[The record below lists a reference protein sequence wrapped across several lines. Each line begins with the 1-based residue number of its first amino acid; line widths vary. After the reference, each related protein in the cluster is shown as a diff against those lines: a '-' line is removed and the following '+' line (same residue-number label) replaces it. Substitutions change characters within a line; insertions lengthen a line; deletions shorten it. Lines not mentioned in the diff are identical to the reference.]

1 MSTPFAGWR
10 DPLDGGRTGAEGF
23 VLVFDPDGGLTDW
36 SPSTVLVVPELA
48 PLLVRG
54 TPGDAL
60 AHALEPCLAGDR
72 FRLAGHGLADGG
84 SAWVATR
91 AAGPPASQPA
101 PQPAG
106 HQAETLFRAIADA
119 LPLGLAVSALG
130 DGGMRYCNRPYA
142 ALMGVRPEDIL
153 GRPAAGFYL
162 DPEDRR
168 RLVDWVERHDFL
180 QGCETRLKR
189 PDGTDFWA
197 MVSAR
202 RITWEGERCVLAIA
216 VDLTDRKRLE
226 EGLDEARAAAARAAR
241 AKDRFLAV
249 ANHDLHQ
256 PLAALAM
263 FVGALEVRLSEP
275 GAREILRAMDG
286 ALGALRS
293 LVETHLDMARI
304 DAGMLRPVPASH
316 PANAMI
322 TRMALEFAG
331 AARAKGLRLSVQPCS
346 ALVHTD
352 RDLLE
357 RILRNLLSNAIRFT
371 DGGRVLLGCRRRGDQ
386 LAIQV
391 WDTGRGIP
399 EAQHH
404 LVFEEFWRA
413 DPSPAVGGFGLGL
426 AIVDRLAA
434 LLGHR
439 LEMCSVE
446 GHGTMFSI
454 TMPVATDE
462 PAPSLPALAPLP
474 EPGARVLVIEDD
486 LQVLDALQVLLGQ
499 WGCAVIGAAS
509 SEEAL
514 EAVAAG
520 ERPDVVI
527 ADLRLGGSATG
538 IAAIRQVAKLLGGP
552 VPGLILTADTD
563 PRRLR
568 EARLSGYPLLHKPVS
583 AHALRGTLGALLG
596 QRLR

>member
-1 MSTPFAGWR
+1 M
-10 DPLDGGRTGAEGF
+10 DGGRTGTDGF
-23 VLVFDPDGGLTDW
+23 VLVFNPDGSLADW
-36 SPSTVLVVPELA
+36 SPGTARIVPELA
-48 PLLVRG
+48 SLLARG

-60 AHALEPCLAGDR
+60 ARALEPSLARGGLH
-72 FRLAGHGLADGG
+72 LAGHGLADGG

-91 AAGPPASQPA
+91 GAPGNAPGNTSGSAGTDSGTPPA
-101 PQPAG
+101 G
-106 HQAETLFRAIADA
+106 VRQAEVLFRAIADA
-119 LPLGLAVSALG
+119 LPLGLSVSG
-130 DGGMRYCNRPYA
+130 FEDGRVRYCNRPYA
-142 ALMGVRPEDIL
+142 AQMGMRPEDIV
-153 GRPAAGFYL
+153 GWQAAGFYV

-168 RLVDWVERHDFL
+168 RLVQWLERHDVL

-202 RITWEGERCVLAIA
+202 RITWDGEACVLAIA

-226 EGLDEARAAAARAAR
+226 EGLDEAREAAARAAR

-304 DAGMLRPVPASH
+304 DAGVLRPMPASH

-357 RILRNLLSNAIRFT
+357 RILRNLLSNALRFT
-371 DGGRVLLGCRRRGDQ
+371 DAGRVLLGCRRRGDA
-386 LAIQV
+386 LEIQV
-391 WDTGRGIP
+391 WDTGCGIP
-399 EAQHH
+399 EAQRH
-404 LVFEEFWRA
+404 LAFEEFWRA
-413 DPSPAVGGFGLGL
+413 DPSPAAGGFGLGL
-426 AIVDRLAA
+426 AIVDRLTA

-439 LEMCSVE
+439 LEMRSIE
-446 GHGTMFSI
+446 GRGTMVSI
-454 TMPVATDE
+454 TVPIATEE
-462 PAPSLPALAPLP
+462 PAPPLPAPLP
-474 EPGARVLVIEDD
+474 PPGARVLVIEDD
-486 LQVLDALQVLLGQ
+486 AQVLEALRILLGQ
-499 WGCAVIGAAS
+499 WGCAVTGAS
-509 SEEAL
+509 SAEEAL

-520 ERPDVVI
+520 EWPDVVI
-527 ADLRLGGSATG
+527 ADLRLGGSASG
-538 IAAIRQVAKLLGGP
+538 IVAIRQIAKLADGA